1 MTVELDAIVER
12 LAAGAAGG
20 EGVEAYAELTTET
33 SVSAYEGEVERLT
46 SASSS
51 GVGVRVV
58 KDGRL
63 GYAYTADLSDAGL
76 RECLAEARANL
87 EVSGEDPGNVLPEAA
102 AYEALDGL
110 FDTRQAEVDPER
122 KVSLALDLEA
132 RTRAADPK
140 VTQVESARYGD
151 VVGEVAIAS
160 SLGVTGSFAVTHA
173 WCVSIAMATEDGQSQ
188 VGYGVDAA
196 RALEDLDP
204 GPVAREAAD
213 RAVRMLGAAQPP
225 TRTVPVVFDRM
236 VAPSLLGVLL
246 AGLSAEEVQ
255 KRRSL
260 FADRL
265 GQQVGAAGLRL
276 VDDGRLVDG
285 PGAAPFDGEGVPT
298 RRTVLID
305 DGVLQC
311 FLHNTATAAR
321 DDGDASSTGNARRGS
336 FKSPRG
342 LGPQPVP
349 GAGRAR
355 PGRPA
360 GPGRRGPAR
369 PGRVRRP
376 LRRQPDHR
384 RLLGRGER
392 PVVPRRP
399 AGRAGQGGDR
409 GRPAA
414 RHPQGH
420 RRRRLRPPLHHRL
433 DRRLQPPDRRDDRR
447 RRLR

>member
-1 MTVELDAIVER
+1 MTMELDAIVER
-12 LAAGAAGG
+12 LAAEATGG

-33 SVSAYEGEVERLT
+33 SVTAFQGEVERLT

-58 KDGRL
+58 SEGRL

-87 EVSGEDPGNVLPEAA
+87 EVSGEDPGNVLPAAA

-122 KVSLALDLEA
+122 KVNLALDLEA

-160 SLGVTGSFAVTHA
+160 SLGVKGSFAVTHA
-173 WCVSIAMATEDGQSQ
+173 WCVSIAMATEDDQSQ

-213 RAVRMLGAAQPP
+213 RAVRMLGAVQPP
-225 TRTVPVVFDRM
+225 TRAVPVVFDRM

-265 GQQVGAAGLRL
+265 GQQVGAAGLHL
-276 VDDGRLVDG
+276 VDDGRLVAG

-298 RRTVLID
+298 GRTVLID
-305 DGVLQC
+305 DGVLAC

-321 DDGDASSTGNARRGS
+321 DGGARSTGNAGRAS
-336 FKSPRG
+336 FKSTPGVSAHNLFLEPGELDQAG
-342 LGPQPVP
+342 LL
-349 GAGRAR
+349 A
-355 PGRPA
+355 
-360 GPGRRGPAR
+360 
-369 PGRVRRP
+369 
-376 LRRQPDHR
+376 
-384 RLLGRGER
+384 
-392 PVVPRRP
+392 
-399 AGRAGQGGDR
+399 RAGEGLLVQDVSGVHSGANPITGDFSVGVSGLWFRDGQLAEPVREATVAAHLLDILKGIDAVGSDLRFTTGSIGGSSLLV
-409 GRPAA
+409 GEMTVAGA
-414 RHPQGH
+414 
-420 RRRRLRPPLHHRL
+420 
-433 DRRLQPPDRRDDRR
+433 
-447 RRLR
+447 

>member
-12 LAAGAAGG
+12 LAAEATGG

-33 SVSAYEGEVERLT
+33 SVTAFQGEVERLT

-63 GYAYTADLSDAGL
+63 GYAYTADLTDNGL

-87 EVSGEDPGNVLPEAA
+87 EVSGEDPGNVLPDAT
-102 AYEALDGL
+102 AYEALEGL
-110 FDTRQAEVDPER
+110 FDTRQAEADPER
-122 KVSLALDLEA
+122 KVALALDLEA

-151 VVGEVAIAS
+151 VVGEVAVAS
-160 SLGVTGSFAVTHA
+160 SIGVAGSFAVTHA
-173 WCVSIAMATEDGQSQ
+173 WCFSIALATEDDQSQ
-188 VGYGVDAA
+188 MGYAVDAA
-196 RALEDLDP
+196 RALDDLDI

-213 RAVRMLGAAQPP
+213 RAVRMLGATKPP
-225 TRTVPVVFDRM
+225 TRAVPVVFDRM

-265 GQQVGAAGLRL
+265 GEQVGAPGLRL
-276 VDDGRLVDG
+276 IDDGRLVAG

-321 DDGDASSTGNARRGS
+321 DGGDARSTGNARRGS
-336 FKSPRG
+336 FKSTPGVSANNLFLEPGDLDQAG
-342 LGPQPVP
+342 LL
-349 GAGRAR
+349 A
-355 PGRPA
+355 
-360 GPGRRGPAR
+360 
-369 PGRVRRP
+369 
-376 LRRQPDHR
+376 
-384 RLLGRGER
+384 
-392 PVVPRRP
+392 
-399 AGRAGQGGDR
+399 RAGEGLLVQDVSGVHSGANPITGDFSVGVSGLLFRDGQLAEPVREATVAAHLLDILKGIDAVGSDLRFTTGSIGGSSLLI
-409 GRPAA
+409 GEMTVAGA
-414 RHPQGH
+414 
-420 RRRRLRPPLHHRL
+420 
-433 DRRLQPPDRRDDRR
+433 
-447 RRLR
+447 

>member
-12 LAAGAAGG
+12 LAAEATGG

-33 SVSAYEGEVERLT
+33 SVSAFQGEVERLT

-63 GYAYTADLSDAGL
+63 GYAYTADLSDEGL

-87 EVSGEDPGNVLPEAA
+87 EVSGEDPGNVLPDAA

-110 FDTRQAEVDPER
+110 FDSRQAEIDPER

-160 SLGVTGSFAVTHA
+160 SLGVAGSFAVTHA

-204 GPVAREAAD
+204 GPVAHEAAD
-213 RAVRMLGAAQPP
+213 RAVRMLGAVKPP

-236 VAPSLLGVLL
+236 VAPACSGCCWP
-246 AGLSAEEVQ
+246 ACRP
-255 KRRSL
+255 RRCRS
-260 FADRL
+260 
-265 GQQVGAAGLRL
+265 GAACSPTGSASRS
-276 VDDGRLVDG
+276 G
-285 PGAAPFDGEGVPT
+285 PPACAWST
-298 RRTVLID
+298 
-305 DGVLQC
+305 
-311 FLHNTATAAR
+311 TAAW
-321 DDGDASSTGNARRGS
+321 
-336 FKSPRG
+336 SPG
-342 LGPQPVP
+342 
-349 GAGRAR
+349 
-355 PGRPA
+355 PGRP
-360 GPGRRGPAR
+360 PSTAR
-369 PGRVRRP
+369 ASP
-376 LRRQPDHR
+376 
-384 RLLGRGER
+384 
-392 PVVPRRP
+392 P
-399 AGRAGQGGDR
+399 AGRC
-409 GRPAA
+409 
-414 RHPQGH
+414 
-420 RRRRLRPPLHHRL
+420 
-433 DRRLQPPDRRDDRR
+433 
-447 RRLR
+447 

>member
-1 MTVELDAIVER
+1 
-12 LAAGAAGG
+12 
-20 EGVEAYAELTTET
+20 
-33 SVSAYEGEVERLT
+33 
-46 SASSS
+46 
-51 GVGVRVV
+51 V

-87 EVSGEDPGNVLPEAA
+87 AVSGEDPGNVLPDPG

-110 FDTRQAEVDPER
+110 FDTRLADTDPER
-122 KVSLALDLEA
+122 KVALALDLEA

-151 VVGEVAIAS
+151 VVGEVAVAS
-160 SLGVTGSFAVTHA
+160 SLGVAGSFAVTHA
-173 WCVSIAMATEDGQSQ
+173 WCVSVALATEDGDSQ
-188 VGYGVDAA
+188 VGYAVDAA

-213 RAVRMLGAAQPP
+213 RAVRMLGATKPP

-260 FADRL
+260 FADRI

-276 VDDGRLVDG
+276 IDDGRLAAG

-298 RRTVLID
+298 RRTELIS

-311 FLHNTATAAR
+311 FLHNTASAAR
-321 DDGDASSTGNARRGS
+321 EGGEVRSTGNARRGS
-336 FKSPRG
+336 FKSTPGISAHNLFLEPGDLDQPG
-342 LGPQPVP
+342 LL
-349 GAGRAR
+349 A
-355 PGRPA
+355 
-360 GPGRRGPAR
+360 
-369 PGRVRRP
+369 
-376 LRRQPDHR
+376 
-384 RLLGRGER
+384 
-392 PVVPRRP
+392 
-399 AGRAGQGGDR
+399 RAGEGLLVQDVSGVHSGANPITGDFSVGVSGLLFRDGQLAEPVREATVAAHLLDILKGIDAVGSDLRFTTGSIGGASLLI
-409 GRPAA
+409 GEMTVAGA
-414 RHPQGH
+414 
-420 RRRRLRPPLHHRL
+420 
-433 DRRLQPPDRRDDRR
+433 
-447 RRLR
+447 